1 MIDQPRTGPAR
12 VGYQEMGMSELLRT
26 AEGANTVRLGLIF
39 VEDADAS
46 SGETLLPPGEAG
58 EFRDLPDLLARSG
71 LSLEALED
79 LARAVFLTLEDEW
92 GLIPVAVR
100 EPR

>member
-1 MIDQPRTGPAR
+1 M
-12 VGYQEMGMSELLRT
+12 
-26 AEGANTVRLGLIF
+26 RLGLIF

-46 SGETLLPPGEAG
+46 SGETLLPSPGEAG